1 MLASFQLLTR
11 LLTLAS
17 LMLFAGVSAIADVF
31 AAVVTGVSSVPCVP
45 ALMLDGP
52 AFVISHA
59 TLLLL
64 AFLLFLASML
74 LLDCC

>member
-1 MLASFQLLTR
+1 M
-11 LLTLAS
+11 LAS

-31 AAVVTGVSSVPCVP
+31 AAVGVTGVSSVPCVP

-52 AFVISHA
+52 AFVVSHA
-59 TLLLL
+59 ILLLL
-64 AFLLFLASML
+64 ASLLFLASML